1 MPHSTY
7 LRLLHF
13 LQEELFIP
21 KASIAIAQRAI
32 EPEQGFLPLV
42 LWKYGLITLDE
53 LDRIYDWLEKA

>member
-21 KASIAIAQRAI
+21 KAAIAIAQRAT